1 MDIYEKDCLNFQS
14 TQDSLLLLLLLL
26 LLYKMVHRTYSIDI
40 NKSVQISTG
49 IVLKNQKMLKLVPD
63 HLKTKKMR
71 NHAKITLSIK
81 ICS

>member
-14 TQDSLLLLLLLL
+14 TQDSLLLLLLL
-26 LLYKMVHRTYSIDI
+26 YKMVHRTYSMDI